1 MKHQAIYVTIM
12 ATFALLLLSFTPTR
26 ANRILEGDF
35 HETWMQRSNPLLPSL
50 QSRSPPV
57 QPPGN
62 GCNLTG
68 NGGNLYI
75 MSRKI
80 VGRPIG
86 ATAPPPPESSQSLVQ
101 IGEATS

>member
-1 MKHQAIYVTIM
+1 
-12 ATFALLLLSFTPTR
+12 
-26 ANRILEGDF
+26 
-35 HETWMQRSNPLLPSL
+35 MQRSNPLLSSL

-57 QPPGN
+57 RPPGN

-68 NGGNLYI
+68 NDGNPCI

-86 ATAPPPPESSQSLVQ
+86 ATAPPPLESSQALVQ